1 MFKGIN
7 HITVVVKNKTEAE
20 RFYFDLLDLERL
32 DVGKSLWARVGK
44 QYIHINE
51 NPNLEKVKTFRHFSI
66 EVEGLK
72 PYLVSL
78 INKGVDVF
86 DLDGN
91 LEKTDV
97 NSNLDKE
104 MRNYFV
110 EDPSG
115 NIVEFFDSS
124 NVFYK
129 Q

>member
-7 HITVVVKNKTEAE
+7 HVTIVVKNKAEAE
-20 RFYFDLLDLERL
+20 RFYFDLLGLEKL
-32 DVGKSLWARVGK
+32 NIGKSLWAKVGD

-51 NPNLEKVKTFRHFSI
+51 NPIMEKAPTFRHFSI
-66 EVEGLK
+66 EVERLV
-72 PYLVSL
+72 PYLTSL
-78 INKGVDVF
+78 ISNGVDVF
-86 DLDGN
+86 DLDDN

-97 NSNLDKE
+97 NSNLEKE
-104 MRNYFV
+104 QRNYFI

-124 NVFYK
+124 NQFYK